1 MLSSQQQYRLYILL
15 AAIVLWGCKTTQ
27 PLPDKKK
34 TTIKNNTSPVNVVFD
49 ELEETDK
56 KKEDVS
62 VAEPTLSKEDLELK
76 TKYATLLDTSPKE
89 LHLTQLYAFIDEWID
104 VKYKYGGTTQKGVD
118 CSGFTNLLYN
128 NVYNKELPRSSSDIA
143 AVAKSVSKKELS
155 EGDFVFFSIRS
166 NKVDHVGIYLANNRF
181 VHASTSKGVI
191 ISSLEHPYYAKYFK
205 KGGRLE

>member
-1 MLSSQQQYRLYILL
+1 MHSSQQQYRLYLLL
-15 AAIVLWGCKTTQ
+15 AVFVLWSCKTTQ
-27 PLPDKKK
+27 LLPDKNK
-34 TTIKNNTSPVNVVFD
+34 TATKNNTPPVNVVFD
-49 ELEETDK
+49 ELEESDV
-56 KKEDVS
+56 KKEEVS
-62 VAEPTLSKEDLELK
+62 ATEPTLPKEALELK
-76 TKYATLLDTSPKE
+76 TKYAELLEASPKE
-89 LHLTQLYAFIDEWID
+89 LEHIELYAFVDEWVG
-104 VKYKYGGTTQKGVD
+104 VKYKYGGTTKKGVD

-128 NVYNKELPRSSSDIA
+128 NVFKKELPRSSSDIA
-143 AVAKSVSKKELS
+143 AVAKSISKKELS

>member
-1 MLSSQQQYRLYILL
+1 MHSSQQQYRLYLLL
-15 AAIVLWGCKTTQ
+15 AAFVLWSCKNTQ
-27 PLPDKKK
+27 PLPEKKK
-34 TTIKNNTSPVNVVFD
+34 TTTKNNTSAVTIVFD
-49 ELEETDK
+49 ELEETDET
-56 KKEDVS
+56 KEETT
-62 VAEPTLSKEDLELK
+62 VAEPILSEEELELK
-76 TKYATLLDTSPKE
+76 TKYAELLEAAPKE
-89 LHLTQLYAFIDEWID
+89 LELIELYAFIDEWLG
-104 VKYKYGGTTQKGVD
+104 VKYKYGGTTKKGVD

-128 NVYNKELPRSSSDIA
+128 NVFKKELPRSSSDIA
-143 AVAKSVSKKELS
+143 AIAKSISKKELS

>member
-1 MLSSQQQYRLYILL
+1 MHSSQQQYRLYLLL
-15 AAIVLWGCKTTQ
+15 AAFVLWSCKNTQ
-27 PLPDKKK
+27 PLPDKNK
-34 TTIKNNTSPVNVVFD
+34 TTTKKNTSPVNVVFD
-49 ELEETDK
+49 ELEETDET
-56 KKEDVS
+56 KEEVS
-62 VAEPTLSKEDLELK
+62 TTEPTLSKAALELK
-76 TKYATLLDTSPKE
+76 TKYAELLEASPKE
-89 LHLTQLYAFIDEWID
+89 LELIELYAFVDEWVG
-104 VKYKYGGTTQKGVD
+104 VKYKYGGTTKKGVD

-128 NVYNKELPRSSSDIA
+128 NVFKKELPRSSSDIA
-143 AVAKSVSKKELS
+143 AIAKSISKKELS

>member
-1 MLSSQQQYRLYILL
+1 MHSSQQQYRLYLLL
-15 AAIVLWGCKTTQ
+15 AAFVLWSCKNTQ
-27 PLPDKKK
+27 PLPDKNK
-34 TTIKNNTSPVNVVFD
+34 TTTKKNTSPVNVVFD
-49 ELEETDK
+49 ELEETDET
-56 KKEDVS
+56 KEEVS
-62 VAEPTLSKEDLELK
+62 TTEPTLSKEALELK
-76 TKYATLLDTSPKE
+76 TKYAELLEASPKE
-89 LHLTQLYAFIDEWID
+89 LELIELYAFVDEWVG
-104 VKYKYGGTTQKGVD
+104 VKYSGTTKKGVD

-128 NVYNKELPRSSSDIA
+128 NVFKKELPRSSSDIA
-143 AVAKSVSKKELS
+143 AIAKSISKKELS

>member
-1 MLSSQQQYRLYILL
+1 MLSSQHQYRLYLLL
-15 AAIVLWGCKTTQ
+15 AAFVLWNCKNTQ

-34 TTIKNNTSPVNVVFD
+34 TTTKNNTSPVNVVFD
-49 ELEETDK
+49 VLEETDK

-62 VAEPTLSKEDLELK
+62 VAEPSLSKEEQELK
-76 TKYATLLDTSPKE
+76 TKYVELLEVSPKE
-89 LHLTQLYAFIDEWID
+89 LEVVELYVFIDEWLG
-104 VKYKYGGTTQKGVD
+104 VKYKYGGTSKKGVD
-118 CSGFTNLLYN
+118 CSGFTNMLYN
-128 NVYNKELPRSSSDIA
+128 KVFNKELPRSSSDIA

-166 NKVDHVGIYLANNRF
+166 NKVDHVGVYLANNRF